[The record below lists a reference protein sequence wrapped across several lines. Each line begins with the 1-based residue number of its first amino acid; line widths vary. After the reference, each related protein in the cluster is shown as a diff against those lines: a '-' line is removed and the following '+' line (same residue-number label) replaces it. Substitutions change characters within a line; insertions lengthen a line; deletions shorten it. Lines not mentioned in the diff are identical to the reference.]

1 MVKRKRY
8 LNNYTDVKR
17 YLADIA
23 YRLEIGELDTKT
35 ALALKDI
42 CNGVTYV
49 LIQETH
55 DKEVEALRENNELM
69 TNLVKQMQEVKKG

>member
-8 LNNYTDVKR
+8 LNTYTDVKR

-23 YRLEIGELDTKT
+23 HRLENGELDRKT

>member
-1 MVKRKRY
+1 ME
-8 LNNYTDVKR
+8 T
-17 YLADIA
+17 
-23 YRLEIGELDTKT
+23 GELDTKT

-69 TNLVKQMQEVKKG
+69 TALVKQMQEVGKGIK

>member
-1 MVKRKRY
+1 MMKRKRY
-8 LNNYTDVKR
+8 LNTYADVKR

-23 YRLEIGELDTKT
+23 YRLENGELDTKT

-69 TNLVKQMQEVKKG
+69 TALVKQMQELRIK